1 MNTVKN
7 IHFLSFFIIFFII
20 GGCSQNSASNVTGFK
35 ELTNVVFILPDDT
48 VNLSV
53 FEKNDLHSLQHVLK
67 VSGITFSEISVE
79 EIMTARLSNYSII
92 VVPFASAKYLTDFA
106 VLNHVMS
113 AVKVGS
119 NILTDGL
126 SDIDVSLGLKLQSK
140 QLNIS
145 TIGDS
150 FFSNDTLF
158 WTTPHDCY
166 VFDNSIRKDSVLA
179 FEKKSQQP
187 IAISGTFGKGH
198 FISISTL
205 FDPNTTKGYSR
216 FPFLIEW
223 MDRFLGLQRIAERKS
238 VEMYFDPGMREDNL
252 NIDSLA
258 ELWRERLIKRVYI
271 AGWYYDNNVDYT
283 PILNACHRNGIQAY
297 CWLETP
303 EINKTFWDKH
313 PEWREKTATGR
324 DANIDWRKLMNL
336 ADTACRKQVCNELDS
351 FLMKHDWDGVNL
363 AELYFEPH
371 PQGFDNPD
379 NFTPMNTI
387 VRKEFKQKNGFD
399 PIELFNQ
406 KSANYWKT
414 NKKSWRLFA
423 DYRKDLSYRLKS
435 DFLAFLNTVK
445 QRKTGFDVMLTGID
459 VSLQP
464 AEADNIGES
473 TEFTLALYK
482 KFNITLQIEDPSNC
496 WGSGP
501 ERYAELGTLYRKT
514 VKDENRLVFDCNVVG
529 SHEKG
534 YGGFPSEKPSG
545 EEIRQIA
552 YNMSVHNVRPAF
564 YAEDGVS
571 LIDFKNISTV
581 LASKA
586 MISYENT
593 NEWSITSPYTILVTT
608 GSKNCSLLLDGKPW
622 LTGKNGKILI
632 PKGKHILRCDTIHSP
647 INAISLLAI
656 SGELETALF
665 SKNKLEFSYSEDVTS
680 CYAITDKKPKTIIID
695 GKETKCLISEGKEFV
710 LKLPQGKHSVTIESF

>member
-1 MNTVKN
+1 MNTRRI
-7 IHFLSFFIIFFII
+7 IHCTFFLISICFV
-20 GGCSQNSASNVTGFK
+20 GECSHNSPTKVAGFK
-35 ELTNVVFILPDDT
+35 ELTTVAFILPNDT
-48 VNLSV
+48 VNLSI
-53 FEKNDLHSLQHVLK
+53 FEKNDLHSLQYVLK
-67 VSGITFSEISVE
+67 VSGIAFSEISVE
-79 EIMTARLSNYSII
+79 KIMTTRLSNYSII

-106 VLNHVMS
+106 MLNHVMS
-113 AVKVGS
+113 AVKAGS

-126 SDIDVSLGLKLQSK
+126 SDIDESLKLKLQSE
-140 QLNIS
+140 QINIS

-150 FFSNDTLF
+150 FFSSDTLF

-166 VFDNSIRKDSVLA
+166 IFDNSIQKDSVLA
-179 FEKKSQQP
+179 FEKKSKQP
-187 IAISGTFGKGH
+187 IAVSGTFGKGH

-223 MDRFLGLQRIAERKS
+223 MERFLGLQRIAERKS
-238 VEMYFDPGMREDNL
+238 VEMYFDPGMRVDNL

-258 ELWRERLIKRVYI
+258 QLWRERLIKRVYI
-271 AGWYYDNNVDYT
+271 AGWYFDNNIDYT
-283 PILNACHRNGIQAY
+283 PILKACHRNGIQAY

-313 PEWREKTATGR
+313 PQWREKTASGR

-336 ADTACRKQVCNELDS
+336 ADTACRKQICNEFDS
-351 FLMKHDWDGVNL
+351 FLMKQDWDGVNL

-371 PQGFDNPD
+371 PEGFDNPD

-387 VRKEFKQKNGFD
+387 VRNEFKQKSGFD
-399 PIELFNQ
+399 PIDLFNPQ
-406 KSANYWKT
+406 SSNYWKT

-423 DYRKDLSYRLKS
+423 DYRKDLSYRLKCQ
-435 DFLAFLNTVK
+435 FIAFLNSVK
-445 QRKTGFDVMLTGID
+445 SRKTGFDVMMTGID

-464 AEADNIGES
+464 TESDNIGES
-473 TEFTLALYK
+473 TEYTLELYK
-482 KFNITLQIEDPSNC
+482 KYGITLQIEDPSNC

-552 YNMSVHNVRPAF
+552 YNMAVHNVRPAF

-581 LASKA
+581 LASTA
-586 MISYENT
+586 QISYENK
-593 NEWSITSPYTILVTT
+593 NEWNITCPFTILINT

-622 LTGKNGKILI
+622 LAGKNGKTII

-647 INAISLLAI
+647 INAIALLTI
-656 SGELETALF
+656 SGELESALF
-665 SKNKLEFSYSEDVTS
+665 SKDKLEFSYSEDITT
-680 CYAITDKKPKTIIID
+680 CYAIINKKPKAILID
-695 GKETKCLISEGKEFV
+695 GKESKCLILEGKEFV
-710 LKLPQGKHSVTIESF
+710 LKLPQGKHSVAVKD